1 MEEHQYS
8 REFPPRLRCVGVLPA
23 TTTRRYDDVLRLVAT
38 PTTETGLFPGQEESG
53 PCPED
58 RRRAT
63 PARVQAHVHRRG
75 KAASLR
81 ERRLRRETSPFR
93 ATTKPRDRHETTGSF
108 RASAVPRDRHETI
121 SLQVEADPFIKK
133 CSLRRYQWL
142 REWQLSRPTSQG
154 TVPVRI
160 IIIIK
165 WRLPSLQ
172 GCRWQRRLL
181 LKPPYRQLKVRQDL
195 NGPLLGGLA
204 VSALTRRDPPLRT
217 VPKRS
222 RCLQGTL
229 ANRLA
234 KRT

>member
-1 MEEHQYS
+1 MEEHQFS
-8 REFPPRLRCVGVLPA
+8 REFPPRLRCIGVLPP
-23 TTTRRYDDVLRLVAT
+23 RRRDVLRLVAT

-63 PARVQAHVHRRG
+63 PARVQAHVLRRG

-121 SLQVEADPFIKK
+121 SLTVEADPLSKK
-133 CSLRRYQWL
+133 CSLRKYQWL
-142 REWQLSRPTSQG
+142 KEWQLSRPTSQG
-154 TVPVRI
+154 TVQVR
-160 IIIIK
+160 IIK
-165 WRLPSLQ
+165 WRLPSLRD
-172 GCRWQRRLL
+172 CWWRRQLVL
-181 LKPPYRQLKVRQDL
+181 IPPYRQLKVRQDL
-195 NGPLLGGLA
+195 KGPLLGGLA

-222 RCLQGTL
+222 RYLRGTL
-229 ANRLA
+229 ASRLA

>member
-8 REFPPRLRCVGVLPA
+8 REFPPRLRCIGVLPP
-23 TTTRRYDDVLRLVAT
+23 RRRDVLRLVAT

-63 PARVQAHVHRRG
+63 PARVQAHVLRRG

-81 ERRLRRETSPFR
+81 ELRLCSKKRPFW
-93 ATTKPRDRHETTGSF
+93 APNKPRDRHETTGSF
-108 RASAVPRDRHETI
+108 WASTAPRDRHETT
-121 SLQVEADPFIKK
+121 SLQVEANPFVQK
-133 CSLRRYQWL
+133 CSHRKSQLL
-142 REWQLSRPTSQG
+142 KEWQLSRPTFQV
-154 TVPVRI
+154 TVQVRI

-181 LKPPYRQLKVRQDL
+181 LTPPYRQLKVRQDL

-204 VSALTRRDPPLRT
+204 VSALTRRDQPLRT

-222 RCLQGTL
+222 RYLRGAL
-229 ANRLA
+229 ATRSA